1 MTATYRF
8 DGGRLARNFISLI
21 PLAAFPLALHLTG
34 HSDSGLF
41 IVFGA
46 LAVGFVCAVLF
57 TAVRFRLSVDE
68 RGLVCRG
75 RIRSRRIEFSDVR
88 AAHIRRGRD
97 KATRFMG
104 PPPFR
109 ELVLETDDR
118 SLVISSLP
126 LGDDAFDEL
135 LSALADH
142 LPDAVLDRPEPGVTD
157 S

>member
-1 MTATYRF
+1 MTSTYRF
-8 DGGRLARNFISLI
+8 DGGRLARSFISLI
-21 PLAAFPLALHLTG
+21 PLAAFPLVLHLTG
-34 HSDSGLF
+34 HSDGGLF
-41 IVFGA
+41 IVFGVLA
-46 LAVGFVCAVLF
+46 LGFFGAVLF
-57 TAVRFRLSVDE
+57 TALRFRLSVDE
-68 RGLVCRG
+68 QGLVCRG
-75 RIRSRRIEFSDVR
+75 RLRSRRVEFAQVQ

-109 ELVLETDDR
+109 ELVLETEER

-135 LSALADH
+135 LTTLADR
-142 LPDAVLDRPEPGVTD
+142 LPESVLDAPSARNER

>member
-21 PLAAFPLALHLTG
+21 PLAAFPLVLHLTG

-41 IVFGA
+41 VVFGTLA
-46 LAVGFVCAVLF
+46 LGFFCAVLF
-57 TAVRFRLSVDE
+57 TAIRFRLAVDE
-68 RGLVCRG
+68 HGLICRG

-97 KATRFMG
+97 KAVRFMG

-109 ELVLETDDR
+109 ELVLETDKR

-135 LSALADH
+135 LTTLADR
-142 LPDAVLDRPEPGVTD
+142 LPDAVLDRPDAATTND
-157 S
+157 